1 MEVISKEIIFNIRLL
16 NRHNSEIICELKA
29 QTCILRLLTQ
39 IRLRLA
45 PHCGAIIKQ
54 SNVSGSS

>member
-1 MEVISKEIIFNIRLL
+1 MRLL
-16 NRHNSEIICELKA
+16 NRHNSKIFSELKA

-39 IRLRLA
+39 IRLSLA
-45 PHCGAIIKQ
+45 PHCGANIKQ